1 MRALISIS
9 FALFAFFLPLLVGAQ
24 TTQVLETANAK
35 VEFPSG
41 WKVKAYQIG
50 DVAEKGPAATIEDAF
65 TLKEVASCATKT
77 FGKAYQAVQTD
88 EDGFRLFI
96 VEFID
101 TPSDAPGTKNCIL
114 KALNLPVRSVDW
126 EDKHLRATAELKM
139 GEVWTK
145 RYISSNVWRSC
156 HPDYRTIAIVAVGPS
171 SKSKRVDSMLDDVG
185 FSRLPIDCS
194 DLKFHLVCDRENIN
208 CAFADDQSDP

>member
-1 MRALISIS
+1 MRAFISIS
-9 FALFAFFLPLLVGAQ
+9 FALFAFSLPLLAGAQ
-24 TTQVLETANAK
+24 TTQTLETAKAK

-50 DVAEKGPAATIEDAF
+50 DVAEQGPVATIEDVF
-65 TLKEVASCATKT
+65 MLKEVASCATKT
-77 FGKAYQAVQTD
+77 FGKAYQAVRHD
-88 EDGFRLFI
+88 EDGFRLFV

-101 TPSDAPGTKNCIL
+101 TPSVASETENCII

-145 RYISSNVWRSC
+145 RYISSDVWWSC

-185 FSRLPIDCS
+185 FSRLPVDCS
-194 DLKFHLVCDRENIN
+194 DMKFHLVCDRGNIN
-208 CAFADDQSDP
+208 CDFPDDQGDP